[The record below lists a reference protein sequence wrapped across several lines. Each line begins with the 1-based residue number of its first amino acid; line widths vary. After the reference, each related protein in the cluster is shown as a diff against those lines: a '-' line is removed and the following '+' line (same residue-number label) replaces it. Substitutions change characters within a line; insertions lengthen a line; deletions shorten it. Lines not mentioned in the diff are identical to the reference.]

1 VPWAAAAHAT
11 TCLSISPPAR
21 LGCPVGL
28 RGAHTRRLDTEARRS
43 GGTLAVRAQGRRL
56 RRRWHHLQATPIII
70 STPKPLLTLVRHLGG
85 TDRLHSRRA
94 LGQNGA
100 ELTKLAAG
108 LQARPPPPKTSTS
121 SSRLT
126 SPRPR
131 FYPRREI
138 PKSSRAFGRRWCSTR
153 RTCCSSRASSPPLGC
168 RAARP
173 SRRAA
178 ERGREG
184 GREGERDRERE
195 VGGCMDAH
203 MQRYKLLI
211 MASDTHDTCI
221 YPPAYLSIHLRTS
234 SPPTECSRPRS
245 SRAPPRERCRGS
257 SRRASSPCPRASAA
271 AAARVVAGEVVA
283 GEVVVLRVAAVVAA
297 VAAVAAEEARAARSR
312 CS

>member
-1 VPWAAAAHAT
+1 MPWAAAAHAT

-108 LQARPPPPKTSTS
+108 LQARLPPPKTSTS

-131 FYPRREI
+131 EELPCLWQAVVLDEADMLLLTRELAAAGVPRR
-138 PKSSRAFGRRWCSTR
+138 KAFKARGR
-153 RTCCSSRASSPPLGC
+153 
-168 RAARP
+168 
-173 SRRAA
+173 
-178 ERGREG
+178 EREGRREG
-184 GREGERDRERE
+184 GRERQGER
-195 VGGCMDAH
+195 GGWVHGCT
-203 MQRYKLLI
+203 Y
-211 MASDTHDTCI
+211 
-221 YPPAYLSIHLRTS
+221 
-234 SPPTECSRPRS
+234 
-245 SRAPPRERCRGS
+245 
-257 SRRASSPCPRASAA
+257 
-271 AAARVVAGEVVA
+271 
-283 GEVVVLRVAAVVAA
+283 
-297 VAAVAAEEARAARSR
+297 AEI
-312 CS
+312 